1 MENGL
6 DLLAPEGRS
15 TRPPAPTYLPWAK
28 APSWFV
34 TRSGDHRKKNNS
46 NRKEVNGMAKEHP
59 ALRDCFEDLLDFFE
73 GKRVLTQSDICRYT
87 GRTPKWVKAHY
98 GVGDH
103 KAIGTKAFARMLCEP
118 S

>member
-1 MENGL
+1 
-6 DLLAPEGRS
+6 
-15 TRPPAPTYLPWAK
+15 
-28 APSWFV
+28 
-34 TRSGDHRKKNNS
+34 
-46 NRKEVNGMAKEHP
+46 MAKEHP

-87 GRTPKWVKAHY
+87 GRSPKWVKAHY

>member
-1 MENGL
+1 MASTFWPPKDVRLVLPLPHISREQRLQAGL
-6 DLLAPEGRS
+6 SPERE
-15 TRPPAPTYLPWAK
+15 TIA
-28 APSWFV
+28 
-34 TRSGDHRKKNNS
+34 KNNS

>member
-1 MENGL
+1 
-6 DLLAPEGRS
+6 
-15 TRPPAPTYLPWAK
+15 
-28 APSWFV
+28 
-34 TRSGDHRKKNNS
+34 
-46 NRKEVNGMAKEHP
+46 MAKEHP

-118 S
+118 SCPYGGASTQIKPSHRLGRLVPKR